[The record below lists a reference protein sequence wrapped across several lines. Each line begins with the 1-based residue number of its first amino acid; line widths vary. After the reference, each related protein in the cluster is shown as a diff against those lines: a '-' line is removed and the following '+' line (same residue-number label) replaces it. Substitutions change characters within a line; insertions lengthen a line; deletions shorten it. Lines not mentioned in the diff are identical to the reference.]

1 MLIKSPAKINIGL
14 RILRKRDDGY
24 HDIETIFY
32 PVNLFDEIEVK
43 INKSDSDKN
52 SILIKSE
59 KHSVPLIKN
68 NTCIKTIEN
77 FFRIF
82 RITDFYFIEI
92 YLRKNIPIGGGLGGG
107 SSDAGSIIRYLT
119 KYFNI
124 DVRENRDKIMQC
136 ALSVGSDV
144 PFFLLQ
150 KPCYATGRGEHLKIL
165 NRFRLNYDILLVNPN
180 RHISTK
186 WAFEELGIDTE
197 YAAVRTLSGIE
208 EFDPG
213 NKTLFGNDFERVV
226 FDKYPDLHEV
236 KDDFYSLGAEF
247 ASLSGSGA
255 VIYGLFEKNN
265 NEKILSAHKRF
276 SDKNYFVFTSRQD
289 FA

>member
-1 MLIKSPAKINIGL
+1 MLIKAPAKINIGL
-14 RILRKRDDGY
+14 KILRKRDDGY

-32 PVNLFDEIEVK
+32 PVNLFDEIEIK
-43 INKSDSDKN
+43 INKSASDKN
-52 SILIKSE
+52 SILMKSE

-119 KYFNI
+119 RYFNI
-124 DVRENRDKIMQC
+124 DVRSNREKIMQC

-144 PFFLLQ
+144 PFFLFQ
-150 KPCYATGRGEHLKIL
+150 KPCYATGRGENLRIL

-186 WAFEELGIDTE
+186 WAFEELNIGKE
-197 YAAVRTLSGIE
+197 YNSPCIMSGVE
-208 EFDPG
+208 EFTPDNPG
-213 NKTLFGNDFERVV
+213 LFTNDFEKVV
-226 FDKYPDLHEV
+226 FNKYPDLKEV
-236 KDDFYSLGAEF
+236 KEELYSCGAVF

-255 VIYGLFEKNN
+255 VLYGFFEKDKH
-265 NEKILSAHKRF
+265 EKILSAHKSF
-276 SDKNYFVFTSRQD
+276 SDKNYFVFTSRQEVV
-289 FA
+289 

>member
-1 MLIKSPAKINIGL
+1 MLIKAPAKINIGL
-14 RILRKRDDGY
+14 KILRKREDGY

-32 PVNLFDEIEVK
+32 PVNLFDEIK
-43 INKSDSDKN
+43 IRITKSDSDKN
-52 SILIKSE
+52 SILMKSE

-82 RITDFYFIEI
+82 RITDFYYIEI
-92 YLRKNIPIGGGLGGG
+92 YLRKKIPIGGGLGGG

-124 DVRENRDKIMQC
+124 DVSRNRDKLMQC

-150 KPCYATGRGEHLKIL
+150 KPCYATGRGENLRIL
-165 NRFRLNYDILLVNPN
+165 NRFSLNYDILLVNPN

-186 WAFEELGIDTE
+186 WAFEELNIDKD
-197 YAAVRTLSGIE
+197 YVSPCILSGVE
-208 EFDPG
+208 EFTPD
-213 NKTLFGNDFERVV
+213 NQELFANDFEKVV
-226 FDKYPDLHEV
+226 FNKYPDILEV
-236 KDDFYSLGAEF
+236 KEELYSYGAVF

-255 VIYGLFEKNN
+255 VLYGLFEKDKR
-265 NEKILSAHKRF
+265 EKILSAHKSF

-289 FA
+289 YV

>member
-1 MLIKSPAKINIGL
+1 MLIKAPAKINIGL
-14 RILRKRDDGY
+14 KILRKREDGY

-32 PVNLFDEIEVK
+32 PVNLCDEIEIK
-43 INKSDSDKN
+43 ITKSESDKN
-52 SILIKSE
+52 SIHIKSE

-68 NTCIKTIEN
+68 NTCIKTIEH

-124 DVRENRDKIMQC
+124 DVRENRDKLIQC

-150 KPCYATGRGEHLKIL
+150 KPCYATGRGEKLKIL
-165 NRFRLNYDILLVNPN
+165 GKFRLNYDILLVNPN

-186 WAFEELGIDTE
+186 WAFEELGFGMDYSAPISLE
-197 YAAVRTLSGIE
+197 GVE
-208 EFDPG
+208 EFTIE
-213 NKTLFGNDFERVV
+213 NQSLFINDFEKIV
-226 FDKYPDLHEV
+226 FNKYPDLKEV
-236 KDDFYSLGAEF
+236 KDELYSRGAVF

-255 VIYGLFEKNN
+255 VLYGFFEKEN
-265 NEKILSAHKRF
+265 NEKILSAHKSF
-276 SDKNYFVFTSRQD
+276 SDKNYFAYTNRQD
-289 FA
+289 FT

>member
-14 RILRKRDDGY
+14 KILRKRVDGY

-32 PVNLFDEIEVK
+32 PVNLFDEIDIK

-52 SILIKSE
+52 SILIRSE

-68 NTCIKTIEN
+68 NTCIKTVEN

-119 KYFNI
+119 KYFKI
-124 DVRENRDKIMQC
+124 DVRENREKIMQC
-136 ALSVGSDV
+136 ALSVGSDI
-144 PFFLLQ
+144 PFFLIQ
-150 KPCYATGRGEHLKIL
+150 KPCYATGRGEHLRIL

-186 WAFEELGIDTE
+186 WAFEELGIDKD
-197 YAAVRTLSGIE
+197 YLSPCTLSGIE
-208 EFDPG
+208 EFNPDNPA
-213 NKTLFGNDFERVV
+213 LFVNDFEKVV
-226 FDKYPDLHEV
+226 FNKYPDLKEI
-236 KDDFYSLGAEF
+236 KDDLYSSGAVF

-255 VIYGLFEKNN
+255 VIYGMFEKDKY
-265 NEKILSAHKRF
+265 EKILSAHKNF

-289 FA
+289 FV